1 MLSAMT
7 LATMSAQ
14 AQSFHYPKA
23 PQSDAKDRY
32 FDVEIADPFRPLEDD
47 NSAETQQWVAAE
59 NKLTRS
65 YLDKLPQRER
75 LMKRMKTLVNY
86 EKIGTSFHVH
96 GTWYVYKNNGLQ
108 NQSVLYKMEHLGGK
122 LIEVLDPNK
131 LSADGTVAL
140 KGINFSHN
148 GRYMAYIISRSGSD
162 WQEIYVKDLQTGR
175 DLADHIEWAKF
186 SGAAWKGDGFYY
198 SAYDAPTKHAFSGK
212 NEVHKVYY
220 HRLGTPQKDDVLF
233 YQNPAHPLRFYHVS
247 VNKEETLMYLIESGE
262 GNGNNLFVRDLRQPD
277 AQFI

>member
-1 MLSAMT
+1 MKFKMVMLSAMT

-14 AQSFHYPKA
+14 AQSFRYPKA

-86 EKIGTSFHVH
+86 EKIGTPFHVH

-140 KGINFSHN
+140 KG
-148 GRYMAYIISRSGSD
+148 D
-162 WQEIYVKDLQTGR
+162 K
-175 DLADHIEWAKF
+175 
-186 SGAAWKGDGFYY
+186 
-198 SAYDAPTKHAFSGK
+198 
-212 NEVHKVYY
+212 
-220 HRLGTPQKDDVLF
+220 LF
-233 YQNPAHPLRFYHVS
+233 A
-247 VNKEETLMYLIESGE
+247 
-262 GNGNNLFVRDLRQPD
+262 
-277 AQFI
+277 

>member
-86 EKIGTSFHVH
+86 EKIGTPFHVH
-96 GTWYVYKNNGLQ
+96 SQLLRIKG
-108 NQSVLYKMEHLGGK
+108 SRGK
-122 LIEVLDPNK
+122 SKECNY
-131 LSADGTVAL
+131 L
-140 KGINFSHN
+140 K
-148 GRYMAYIISRSGSD
+148 
-162 WQEIYVKDLQTGR
+162 
-175 DLADHIEWAKF
+175 
-186 SGAAWKGDGFYY
+186 
-198 SAYDAPTKHAFSGK
+198 
-212 NEVHKVYY
+212 
-220 HRLGTPQKDDVLF
+220 
-233 YQNPAHPLRFYHVS
+233 
-247 VNKEETLMYLIESGE
+247 
-262 GNGNNLFVRDLRQPD
+262 
-277 AQFI
+277 

>member
-86 EKIGTSFHVH
+86 EKIGTPFHVH
-96 GTWYVYKNNGLQ
+96 GTWYVYKTM
-108 NQSVLYKMEHLGGK
+108 VCKTK
-122 LIEVLDPNK
+122 LCVI
-131 LSADGTVAL
+131 
-140 KGINFSHN
+140 
-148 GRYMAYIISRSGSD
+148 RRSI
-162 WQEIYVKDLQTGR
+162 WVENLLNCAPQT
-175 DLADHIEWAKF
+175 
-186 SGAAWKGDGFYY
+186 S
-198 SAYDAPTKHAFSGK
+198 
-212 NEVHKVYY
+212 
-220 HRLGTPQKDDVLF
+220 
-233 YQNPAHPLRFYHVS
+233 
-247 VNKEETLMYLIESGE
+247 
-262 GNGNNLFVRDLRQPD
+262 
-277 AQFI
+277 